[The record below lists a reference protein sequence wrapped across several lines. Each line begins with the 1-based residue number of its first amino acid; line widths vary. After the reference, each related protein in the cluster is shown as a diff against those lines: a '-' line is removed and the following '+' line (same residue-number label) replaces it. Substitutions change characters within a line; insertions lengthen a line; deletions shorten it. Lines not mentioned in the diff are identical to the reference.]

1 MSMQLAEGNILSQIV
16 SDNCLFR
23 STDDDV
29 NLQINSYKK
38 VDLHQSLSDHNSLQ
52 YSAENSSDCLQHSN
66 EFDISSEILAS
77 DVSYLKK
84 NLVFRIDK
92 IQNNA

>member
-29 NLQINSYKK
+29 NLQINSYEK
-38 VDLHQSLSDHNSLQ
+38 VDLHQSLSNHNSLQ
-52 YSAENSSDCLQHSN
+52 HSAENSSDCLQHSN
-66 EFDISSEILAS
+66 KFDISSEILAS

-84 NLVFRIDK
+84 N
-92 IQNNA
+92 